1 MRYGLYEYFDP
12 FVCDGKNK
20 VDKFI
25 LQKYWCG
32 WKPEKIAKNVPK
44 KFYIYTDEDEYV
56 YILEYVN
63 KLIDAVKS
71 TYQMPYTQE
80 EYDAKVAMFQRIA
93 EERKVRDLQLKSL
106 ELNVLEN
113 SKCVDIYVISKI
125 GGSSAYHRMSI
136 DLSSAFGVEFYEYRR
151 CLLPNSESH
160 IEAMKEKYK
169 DVKDIPIEKYL
180 ADRFFELATE
190 VIKAE
195 GKIWNDGECVDEA
208 KVIINENEN

>member
-32 WKPEKIAKNVPK
+32 WKPEKIAKGVPK

-93 EERKVRDLQLKSL
+93 EERKARDLQLKSL

-125 GGSSAYHRMSI
+125 GGISAYHRMSI
-136 DLSSAFGVEFYEYRR
+136 DLSSVFGVEFYEYRR
-151 CLLPNSESH
+151 CLLPNNESH

-180 ADRFFELATE
+180 ADRFFELAIE
-190 VIKAE
+190 VIRAE
-195 GKIWNDGECVDEA
+195 GKIWNDGERVDEA